1 MGGGHKKKRKKSNGE
16 LGDDTGYQSGDYG
29 GDRNDEFEGT
39 RHKLMEQLNERIQFN
54 IYGRLWLDDKIPDSN
69 LTEAQY
75 NFFMDAVMKK
85 TNKTVSNGLDLFHSA
100 VGAKKGDSPP
110 DEFKCLHCSLLV
122 HDPKQ
127 C

>member
-16 LGDDTGYQSGDYG
+16 LGDDTGYQTGDYG

-75 NFFMDAVMKK
+75 NFFMDAVMTK
-85 TNKTVSNGLDLFHSA
+85 TNKT
-100 VGAKKGDSPP
+100 
-110 DEFKCLHCSLLV
+110 E
-122 HDPKQ
+122 
-127 C
+127 